1 MVCQLNIGRRQEAH
15 PYTMKQKMW
24 KSSLSLGI
32 DLDKH
37 LLALW
42 NLLEK
47 LELWRLARHQVLD
60 GVI

>member
-1 MVCQLNIGRRQEAH
+1 
-15 PYTMKQKMW
+15 MKQKMW